1 MAQSVL
7 ATASR
12 LGAQALKQVRR
23 ARWSGPP
30 QGLPAPGL
38 HALPSLGSSGAPWLR
53 RSPGGGP
60 TWRFGGAARAA
71 LAPAPRPP
79 TPSPRPFAQAGQSS
93 VRLVDHFPRE
103 LVDDIFAFALKKQT
117 GVSLKY
123 M

>member
-1 MAQSVL
+1 ML
-7 ATASR
+7 
-12 LGAQALKQVRR
+12 
-23 ARWSGPP
+23 
-30 QGLPAPGL
+30 
-38 HALPSLGSSGAPWLR
+38 LPSGRSPGAPWQR
-53 RSPGGGP
+53 RRPPGRSSWQFGGP
-60 TWRFGGAARAA
+60 PGAAA

-79 TPSPRPFAQAGQSS
+79 TPFLAALLQAGQSS